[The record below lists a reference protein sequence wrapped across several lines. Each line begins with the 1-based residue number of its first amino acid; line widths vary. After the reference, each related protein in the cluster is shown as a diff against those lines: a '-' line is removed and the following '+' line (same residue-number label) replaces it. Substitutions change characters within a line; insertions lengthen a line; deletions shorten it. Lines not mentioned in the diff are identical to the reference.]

1 MVVRVH
7 SRLVWCLFGVSRVS
21 VYFYF
26 LRIGVEGLF
35 RVGLFGAGFGF
46 WKVGL
51 LYMVYLGWLRVY
63 LGLV

>member
-1 MVVRVH
+1 MG
-7 SRLVWCLFGVSRVS
+7 LVGLVSI
-21 VYFYF
+21 FIF